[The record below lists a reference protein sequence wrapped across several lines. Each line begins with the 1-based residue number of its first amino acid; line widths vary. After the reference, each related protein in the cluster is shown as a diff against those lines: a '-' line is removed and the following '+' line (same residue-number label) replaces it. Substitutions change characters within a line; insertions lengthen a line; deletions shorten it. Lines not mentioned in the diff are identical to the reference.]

1 VNEHTLSRQIAKGA
15 EACLYLEDWYG
26 FEVIRKHRISKS
38 YRIQLLDQELRGER
52 TIHEARLLSAARRAG
67 VHTPVVFDVDP
78 EEATIIMEFIAGQR
92 LKELLPKATPSLRR
106 RYFRQ
111 IGGAVARLHQHR
123 ICHGDLTTS
132 NLILH
137 ADGKIY
143 FIDFG
148 LATNTQSLE
157 DFGTDVHLLRRALLS
172 AHYKHWKECFRAFVA
187 GYQAA
192 YGKGAAE
199 VIRKV
204 RAIESRGRY
213 QIERLG

>member
-1 VNEHTLSRQIAKGA
+1 MSRQIAKGA

-26 FEVIRKHRISKS
+26 FEVIRKHRIPKS
-38 YRIQLLDQELRGER
+38 YRIELLDQALRGER
-52 TIHEARLLSAARRAG
+52 TIHEARLLNAARRAG
-67 VHTPVVFDVDP
+67 VHTPIVFDVDP
-78 EEATIIMEFIAGQR
+78 EESTIIMEFIAGER
-92 LKELLPKATPSLRR
+92 LKELLPKVTPSLRR

-111 IGGAVARLHQHR
+111 IGEAVAHLHQHR

-137 ADGKIY
+137 ASRKIY

-172 AHYKHWKECFRAFVA
+172 THYAHWKECFRAFMS
-187 GYQAA
+187 GYQTA
-192 YGKGAAE
+192 YGEGAGE
-199 VIRKV
+199 VFRKV

-213 QIERLG
+213 QTERIR

>member
-1 VNEHTLSRQIAKGA
+1 MSRQIAKGA

-26 FEVIRKHRISKS
+26 VEVIRKHRIPKS
-38 YRIQLLDQELRGER
+38 YRIDFLDKALRGER
-52 TIHEARLLSAARRAG
+52 TIHEARLLNAARRAG
-67 VHTPVVFDVDP
+67 VHTPVVLDVDP
-78 EEATIIMEFIAGQR
+78 EESTIIMEFIAGER
-92 LKELLPKATPSLRR
+92 LKELLSKVSPLLRR

-111 IGGAVARLHQHR
+111 IGEAVAHLHQHR

-137 ADGKIY
+137 GSGKVY

-172 AHYKHWKECFRAFVA
+172 AHYTHWKQCFRAFMS

-192 YGKGAAE
+192 YGNGAVE
-199 VIRKV
+199 VFRKV

-213 QIERLG
+213 QIERIR